1 VEGDEIVRLEEKLFL
16 NRYVTDKQV
25 HIKIKDP
32 QVCLQCQDKPCTF
45 FCPAGVYLWNEE
57 EKRIEIGY
65 EACVECGTCLYA
77 CPYHNIDWRNPRG
90 GFGIM
95 YKYG

>member
-1 VEGDEIVRLEEKLFL
+1 VRLEEKLFL

-57 EKRIEIGY
+57 EKRIEIG
-65 EACVECGTCLYA
+65 
-77 CPYHNIDWRNPRG
+77 
-90 GFGIM
+90 
-95 YKYG
+95 